1 MMVRFRI
8 ISILLTLSLAGMLIP
23 DVWSDTKVKYQNVDV
38 DQFLAMMD
46 NKDFVLI
53 NVHIPYQGEIPQT
66 DLLIPFNM
74 IDQHRNELPKDKDA
88 KMVVYCMTGPMG
100 YIAAEKLVNMGYTNV
115 FHFEGGMKAW
125 ARSGR
130 QLVNR
135 KK

>member
-88 KMVVYCMTGPMG
+88 KMFVYCMTGPMG

>member
-8 ISILLTLSLAGMLIP
+8 ISILLTLSLAGILIP

-66 DLLIPFNM
+66 DLLI
-74 IDQHRNELPKDKDA
+74 
-88 KMVVYCMTGPMG
+88 
-100 YIAAEKLVNMGYTNV
+100 
-115 FHFEGGMKAW
+115 
-125 ARSGR
+125 
-130 QLVNR
+130 
-135 KK
+135 